1 MKSISLQNLTY
12 DKINSKLENNTKEYI
27 EKLNLKCES
36 NVIKNP
42 NQLFSLYKS
51 NEIKQFMFS
60 LFSELNSLEEFFM
73 SNFIKEMKN
82 KSDVEVRG
90 FFPQKKKEYK
100 DRINLILEK
109 AKKELISNKNLI
121 EKLKQK
127 NIELKNDVNILKNQK
142 NIINEELLDKDI
154 TIKILNDKYKIYCQ
168 IKNIFDNFSYGFNYE
183 EKKTMEQNI
192 LDVKNQFYLNKNL
205 IEEVSEELKERKN
218 KIKELKQNMIQEDIE
233 YRNSIYELY
242 DKLSYLEQNNKQN
255 EKQNKKKLLSLKHD
269 INLNKE
275 LIKEYEKF
283 QKCFISIFNLL
294 QGKLNLERNIIKTH
308 KNFDLIK
315 SDYTPK
321 IYNIEELVNYMN
333 LMLIDSNEETSS
345 SLLREIVSYIHM
357 MLREKNIDLIKAEY
371 DPVKS
376 IIEIE
381 KNLIL
386 SQKEN
391 EALNEKISN
400 FQNKIINEKK
410 NIKRLNEQIKNIKKM
425 HDELQKT
432 LKEKY
437 NNKKYKKIRK
447 SFSANILKPSQN
459 IQDLKKDK
467 NETNI
472 NLIKNKFN
480 EQEEEDKEPFFK
492 NNLENLID
500 RINKLYFGRVRNKKL
515 NENELDVFSTIKNR
529 IQKKLHKLDILR
541 KNNKNYFTVE
551 NNINTNINRNIDK
564 LIFDIEKKYK

>member
-36 NVIKNP
+36 NIIKNP

-60 LFSELNSLEEFFM
+60 LFSELNSLEELFM

-90 FFPQKKKEYK
+90 YFPQKKKEYK

-154 TIKILNDKYKIYCQ
+154 TIKILNEKYQMYCQ
-168 IKNIFDNFSYGFNYE
+168 IKKIFDNFSYGFNYE

-192 LDVKNQFYLNKNL
+192 LDVKNKFYLNKSL
-205 IEEVSEELKERKN
+205 IEEVNEELKERKN

-294 QGKLNLERNIIKTH
+294 QEKLNLERNIIKTH

-333 LMLIDSNEETSS
+333 LMLINSNEEASS

-376 IIEIE
+376 IFEIE

-410 NIKRLNEQIKNIKKM
+410 NIKKLNEQIKNIKKM

-447 SFSANILKPSQN
+447 SFYILKPSQN

-500 RINKLYFGRVRNKKL
+500 RINKLYFGRVRNMKL